1 MDPIERSILDA
12 ISPTKHVLQRTS
24 PKGQAFVGTCV
35 RCGQGDLPAVAA
47 KDPCTLAR
55 GESE

>member
-47 KDPCTLAR
+47 KDPCTAR
-55 GESE
+55 ER